1 MAYSHGSKAVIK
13 FGTSG
18 TPATPTDIST
28 YVKTVSFPEEAETH
42 ETTTL
47 GATAKSY
54 IAGLKDATISIDGVF
69 DPTVDAHLSGI
80 LGMDNV
86 AFEYGPQGGTSGSVK
101 YSGNCIC
108 TSYETE
114 TPVDDAGTFSAEF
127 QVTGGVTR
135 GTYA

>member
-18 TPATPTDIST
+18 APATLTDISQ
-28 YVKTVSFPEEAETH
+28 YVKSVSFPEEADTH

-69 DPTVDAHLSGI
+69 DPIIDAHLNGI
-80 LGMDNV
+80 LGLDGV
-86 AFEYGPQGGTSGSVK
+86 AFEYGPQGSSSGNVK
-101 YSGNCIC
+101 YTGNCIC
-108 TSYETE
+108 TSYEAE
-114 TPVDDAGTFSAEF
+114 TPADDVGTFSCEF
-127 QVTGGVTR
+127 QVTGNITR

>member
-1 MAYSHGSKAVIK
+1 MSFSHGSTAVIK

-18 TPATPTDIST
+18 ATSTPTDISA
-28 YVKTVSFPEEAETH
+28 YVKSVSFPEEAETH

-69 DPTVDAHLSGI
+69 DPTVDEHLNGI
-80 LGMDNV
+80 LGLEV
-86 AFEYGPQGGTSGSVK
+86 AFEYGPTGETSGNVK
-101 YSGNCIC
+101 YTGNCIC
-108 TSYETE
+108 TSYEAE
-114 TPVDDAGTFSAEF
+114 TPVDDVGTFSCEF
-127 QVTGGVTR
+127 QVSGNITR